1 MNSAN
6 FKRILSRQFDG
17 SNLMK
22 YTRFIFPILLIAII
36 TIMRPSFFTIS
47 NGINVLRQASIL
59 FILAAGQTLVI
70 LTEGIDLSVGSIVG
84 LTACLAG
91 GIIIKDGNNLG
102 GIAVALLV
110 GVIVGLLNGLMISYV
125 RVPAFISTYGMMM
138 LARGLTNAYMKGEVF
153 WGFNET
159 FRILGAGSLGP
170 IPVPIIIGSLV
181 YLVFFGLLKYSTFGR
196 SVYHVGNNRNAAF
209 VSGFK
214 VNKIIVTVYIIEGLI
229 GALGGLI
236 YLSRLNSAEA
246 SLGTGFQL
254 DAIGAVV
261 IGGTSFYAADGNI
274 TNAVIGAITLTLLR
288 NAMNIIG
295 ISSYWQPF
303 VIGFLIVAI
312 VAVERFSKETQLK
325 VSLREKT
332 KEITKEVNG
341 RNLIRD

>member
-1 MNSAN
+1 MNALN
-6 FKRILSRQFDG
+6 KKRITIFKNSG

-22 YTRFIFPILLIAII
+22 FTSYIFPILLIMVISFI
-36 TIMRPSFFTIS
+36 RPSFFS
-47 NGINVLRQASIL
+47 LGNGINVLRQASIL

-70 LTEGIDLSVGSIVG
+70 LIEGIDLSVGSIVG
-84 LTACLAG
+84 LTACMAG
-91 GIIIKDGNNLG
+91 GIIIENGNNLG
-102 GIAVALLV
+102 GITLALLI
-110 GVIVGLLNGLMISYV
+110 GLGIGLLNGLMIAYT
-125 RVPAFISTYGMMM
+125 RVPAFIATYGMMM

-153 WGFNET
+153 WGFNEA
-159 FRILGAGSLGP
+159 FRFIGAGSVGP
-170 IPVPIIIGSLV
+170 IPVPIIFGLLV
-181 YLVFFGLLKYSTFGR
+181 YLVFYLLLNYSTFGR
-196 SVYHVGNNRNAAF
+196 SIYYVGNNKKAAT

-214 VNKIIVTVYIIEGLI
+214 VNRITMIVYVIEGII

-261 IGGTSFYAADGNI
+261 IGGTSFYAAEGNI

-312 VAVERFSKETQLK
+312 VAIERLSKDTQLRAS
-325 VSLREKT
+325 V
-332 KEITKEVNG
+332 KERINESKKEVKG
-341 RNLIRD
+341 KEYI